1 MSVIG
6 FSIIMCD
13 PGIPEFMTILT
24 RPIYGFDIPERGQ
37 EGNLA
42 RQGTTWSHR
51 GNCGFSRYHLCT
63 TSDIR
68 AEARSGVDR
77 EVELF
82 TANRG
87 LANKGGKLVQPIQL
101 TINHAG
107 MDAKLVV
114 RVDYHEVES
123 RVLSSGTHKAQY
135 CVSGEENK

>member
-1 MSVIG
+1 MVIQSLCAILA
-6 FSIIMCD
+6 FL
-13 PGIPEFMTILT
+13 EFMTILT
-24 RPIYGFDIPERGQ
+24 RRIYGFDIPEGAGREFLPGWERRGVIK
-37 EGNLA
+37 
-42 RQGTTWSHR
+42 